1 MWKTLHTYI
10 AQLCITTLGSS
21 SKTLVLVKLAQF
33 WFDLRIWVVGPAF
46 FELEVKQ
53 EGIYREFQLK
63 GWFTSHLVW
72 NLYEPRTC
80 LVSNNPC
87 HPKTRWWLAVKK
99 YFGHIGLCILNMV
112 EWENWSQKINVINQ
126 DSDSINDHIP
136 GVGLDYWRSP
146 RIRTQ
151 LMMVPQDSDSSDEEM
166 SAFLDHH
173 RRAMSVQRERESQMR
188 WR

>member
-1 MWKTLHTYI
+1 MKLEDSWTILAQLKCSSSSWSLAMWKTLHTYI

-46 FELEVKQ
+46 FELDVKQ

-80 LVSNNPC
+80 LVSNNPYY
-87 HPKTRWWLAVKK
+87 PKTHWSLADLFSGQQMFSTTKA
-99 YFGHIGLCILNMV
+99 
-112 EWENWSQKINVINQ
+112 KIYMINQ
-126 DSDSINDHIP
+126 DSNP
-136 GVGLDYWRSP
+136 
-146 RIRTQ
+146 TQ
-151 LMMVPQDSDSSDEEM
+151 LMPLNKQIQLQFIPQWI
-166 SAFLDHH
+166 
-173 RRAMSVQRERESQMR
+173 SVWFSLI
-188 WR
+188 